1 MDATELVMT
10 GGGVICIQIGIF
22 VMSIKNHD
30 RGSHDAL
37 EKFLPNEGV
46 SSLQLTILSVRRTPL
61 EVTE

>member
-37 EKFLPNEGV
+37 EKFLPDEGV
-46 SSLQLTILSVRRTPL
+46 SSLQ
-61 EVTE
+61 